1 MTRNT
6 YSTLVLLG
14 LNVLVFAWL
23 AIQQQSLMMNRSV
36 DVLAILHAGANL
48 NPFTLGGEPW
58 RILTSMFL
66 HFGVIHL
73 AVNMYALYSLGKPLE
88 SALGSLRF
96 LLLYLIC
103 GIVAGLASLL
113 FNLYTISAGAS
124 GAIFGL
130 YGYRLGAELIGNF
143 NDRER
148 LLPVVINFIIF
159 VIINALITSQ
169 FNVDLSGHIGG
180 CLAGL
185 VLSLLHYRFHVLTEN
200 IGLAVVLFALSLS
213 MLILPKDQLHYY
225 RIFHRVIEAEK
236 QTDLFFGNNLSDEQL
251 SDSLS
256 TILPVWDSIQSSL
269 HGLKRVPPELS
280 RDTASLSRYVSL
292 RKQETF
298 FRIALIDRE
307 SYVYLD
313 SLEIVSHR
321 FDSLP
326 RFDYSLNYSITET
339 DAVEVKQDTVERA
352 IPAWETKRIFYD
364 AAWKEINDPSA
375 SVYYRIGTTDSLG
388 RWQGPVRDYYRSGNI
403 QMKGKYVDG
412 LKDGVF
418 LYYSDRGTYSSAG
431 RYNREEAVGKWENYH
446 WNGVLHSE
454 IYYNDG
460 AYTRSVWDSLGRA
473 QVVQGKGKSVTWH
486 SNGQVAEEGIYEG
499 GRKEGDW
506 FGFFENGDPYYHEY
520 YRDNRLIRGVS
531 EDKTGKRYIYDQLSF
546 YPFPVI
552 GMPEY
557 NQYLKK
563 NLHRPET
570 TANKTGIVKVIFS
583 VGVDGTLWDF
593 AILQSLDP
601 EYDQE
606 AIRLVK
612 EGPGWRPGLLHGHVK
627 LPSQGYVEVTF

>member
-1 MTRNT
+1 M
-6 YSTLVLLG
+6 
-14 LNVLVFAWL
+14 
-23 AIQQQSLMMNRSV
+23 
-36 DVLAILHAGANL
+36 
-48 NPFTLGGEPW
+48 
-58 RILTSMFL
+58 
-66 HFGVIHL
+66 
-73 AVNMYALYSLGKPLE
+73 E
-88 SALGSLRF
+88 SALGPVRF

-113 FNLYTISAGAS
+113 FNLFTISAGAS

-185 VLSLLHYRFHVLTEN
+185 VLSLLHYRFHVLTES
-200 IGLAVVLFALSLS
+200 IGLAIALFTLSLS

-236 QTDLFFGNNLSDEQL
+236 QTNLFFGNNLSDKQL

-256 TILPVWDSIQSSL
+256 TILPVWDSIQSALHSL
-269 HGLKRVPPELS
+269 KHVPPELA
-280 RDTASLSRYVSL
+280 RDTSNLSHYASL

-321 FDSLP
+321 LDSLP
-326 RFDYSLNYSITET
+326 RFDYSLNYRLPEA
-339 DAVEVKQDTVERA
+339 DALEIKQDTVQRA
-352 IPAWETKRIFYD
+352 IPAWESKRIFYD
-364 AAWKEINDPSA
+364 AAWKEIDDPSA
-375 SVYYRIGTTDSLG
+375 AVYYRIGTMDSLG

-418 LYYSDRGTYSSAG
+418 LYYSDRSTYSSAG

-486 SNGQVAEEGIYEG
+486 SNGQVAEEGNYEG
-499 GRKEGDW
+499 GRKDGDW
-506 FGFFENGDPYYHEY
+506 FGFFENGEPYYHEY
-520 YRDNRLIRGVS
+520 YRDNRLIRGAS

-552 GMPEY
+552 GMPAY
-557 NQYLKK
+557 NQYLEKS
-563 NLHRPET
+563 LRRPET
-570 TANKTGIVKVIFS
+570 GENKTGIVKVIFS

-593 AILQSLDP
+593 AVLQSLDP
-601 EYDQE
+601 AYDQE